1 MTEEEARRWLND
13 NLDVSRETWER
24 LEAFVAFLRREAEQ
38 QNLISAATLDHIW
51 SRHIMDSAQLLR
63 FAPETGSWL
72 DLGSGAGFP
81 GIVIALL
88 SPRPMTL
95 VESRGRRIDYLN
107 RAIRL
112 LDLEDNT
119 IVAGMPL
126 ERLQTAPYSVIS
138 ARAFA
143 PLPKLLD
150 LSQRF
155 STQKTLWLLPK
166 GKNAVRELHEAHGR
180 WHLDMQIEASVT
192 DAEAGILVGHVI
204 GQRDFAKKTAPGWG
218 QQQGQ
223 KPAWK
228 QATGK
233 GRRTR

>member
-1 MTEEEARRWLND
+1 MTEDQARGWMSN

-24 LEAFVAFLRREAEQ
+24 LEAFVGFLKREAAQ
-38 QNLISAATLDHIW
+38 QNLVSATTLEGIW
-51 SRHIMDSAQLLR
+51 SRHIVDSAQLLR
-63 FAPETGSWL
+63 FTADKGEWL

-88 SPRPMTL
+88 SSYRVTL

-107 RAIRL
+107 RALRL
-112 LDLEDNT
+112 LDLENSA
-119 IVAGMPL
+119 IIAGMPV
-126 ERLQTAPYSVIS
+126 ERLETAPYSVIS

-166 GKNAVRELHEAHGR
+166 GKNAVRELHEAHGA
-180 WHLDMQIEASVT
+180 WELDMKVEPSVT
-192 DAEAGILVGHVI
+192 DSEAGILVGHVLAE
-204 GQRDFAKKTAPGWG
+204 RPKTHAKGWR
-218 QQQGQ
+218 
-223 KPAWK
+223 K
-228 QATGK
+228 
-233 GRRTR
+233 R

>member
-1 MTEEEARRWLND
+1 MTEEEAKSWLNG

-24 LEAFVAFLRREAEQ
+24 LDAFVAFLRREASQ

-51 SRHIMDSAQLLR
+51 SRHIVDSAQLLK
-63 FAPETGSWL
+63 FATESGAWL

-88 SPRPMTL
+88 SSHPVTL
-95 VESRGRRIDYLN
+95 VESRGRRVDYLN

-112 LDLEDNT
+112 LDLEASTT
-119 IVAGMPL
+119 IAGMSV
-126 ERLQTAPYSVIS
+126 ERMETAPYSVIS

-166 GKNAVRELHEAHGR
+166 GRNAVNELEEVQKLWDCAFSV
-180 WHLDMQIEASVT
+180 EKSVT
-192 DAEAGILVGHVI
+192 DDEAGILVGRVVGKMPKKPTK
-204 GQRDFAKKTAPGWG
+204 GQRKL
-218 QQQGQ
+218 
-223 KPAWK
+223 
-228 QATGK
+228 
-233 GRRTR
+233 